1 MDALLERVNQAL
13 VRAKEVEKQGLMP
26 QAQVL
31 GYQRA
36 LLDAV
41 NTLTLRRQDLELAM
55 AELRALMS
63 VAPGVKF
70 TLARRGGADLLFEV
84 TTASGM
90 EARSLALRKLR
101 DDGLDGLMGLEVLV
115 K

>member
-1 MDALLERVNQAL
+1 MSKKAQQSCVELLVHAPVKTKDVMMALRDWKPTE
-13 VRAKEVEKQGLMP
+13 
-26 QAQVL
+26 
-31 GYQRA
+31 
-36 LLDAV
+36 D
-41 NTLTLRRQDLELAM
+41 
-55 AELRALMS
+55 
-63 VAPGVKF
+63 VKF
-70 TLARRGGADLLFEV
+70 TLAKRGGADLLFEV